1 MQKNYFGVSNVDHID
16 RNYRLIQQT
25 MIKQMERSF
34 AIGRE
39 LIDSEL
45 DAGLLNFVVKPVVK
59 AFYSYWTDK
68 DARQG
73 TLEQIRVT
81 LDCGKDLVTNG
92 YLEKDDAFD
101 KAIEKY
107 FPIYLKNDQTY
118 RQCRKSHKNFKDLVK
133 ITRECFITQVEET
146 LLFFQVDKNE
156 IETYDQL
163 CREVF
168 KSKGDAKASLMRQL
182 DYNEAGIKIVEKDPG
197 ILKIITGKNIIVKTL
212 RKGFDITKK
221 ELLEGLENA
230 YV

>member
-1 MQKNYFGVSNVDHID
+1 MDHIE

-25 MIKQMERSF
+25 MINQMERSF
-34 AIGRE
+34 EIGRQ
-39 LIDSEL
+39 LIDTEL

-81 LDCGKDLVTNG
+81 LDCGKELITNG
-92 YLEKDDAFD
+92 NLNTKGAFER
-101 KAIEKY
+101 AIEKY

-118 RQCRKSHKNFKDLVK
+118 RQCRKNHKNFKSLVE
-133 ITRECFITQVEET
+133 ITRDCFITQVQET
-146 LLFFQVDKNE
+146 MLFFQVDKEN

-168 KSKGDAKASLMRQL
+168 KSRQEAHISLMKQL
-182 DYNEAGIKIVEKDPG
+182 DFNEAGIKIVEKDPS

-221 ELLEGLENA
+221 ELLEGLNRA
-230 YV
+230 YN